1 MTADSATEKATV
13 VFIVFAITVECWAN
27 HDGNRYKKPE
37 DDCRIL
43 LSSSMNVCS
52 VADLYRSRY
61 ADVLLVQKEG
71 VGDDGG

>member
-1 MTADSATEKATV
+1 VTADSATEKATV
-13 VFIVFAITVECWAN
+13 VFKVFTITVECWAN
-27 HDGNRYKKPE
+27 HDGNRHKKPE

-43 LSSSMNVCS
+43 LSSSMDICS
-52 VADLYRSRY
+52 VTDLYRSRY

>member
-43 LSSSMNVCS
+43 LSSSMDVYS
-52 VADLYRSRY
+52 VANLYRSRY
-61 ADVLLVQKEG
+61 PNVLLVQKEG